1 MKVHTTP
8 VAAARQEMTILG
20 LHHRV
25 LTLCQSPL
33 LAVAVADVMVGQFA
47 VAQAA
52 VLPGLTVFQ

>member
-8 VAAARQEMTILG
+8 EEAARQEMTILG

-25 LTLCQSPL
+25 LTLCQLPL
-33 LAVAVADVMVGQFA
+33 LALAVVDIMVGQFA
-47 VAQAA
+47 VVQAA